1 MEKVFTVI
9 ADILYAKDDLLHI
22 EGRCNVLIKQDEAET
37 QACFPD
43 DFDIVLRDGKGASVR
58 AEKKRTQAFDVLDD
72 EGKVSIP
79 GMTFSVEMQTEAG
92 MRFSFVIRDEG
103 SGKEYPAKIKLG
115 RYSQLSSARGYY
127 LESGH
132 CIFKREGNAI
142 AVTKNSLLT
151 RTQRKRELEKALRE
165 AGRQD
170 IEDLRKRALKL
181 KKGKPIWL
189 LTDRADKAGD
199 NAEAFF
205 KYLSKNGAMDKYR
218 VVFAVN
224 EDSPDFAKMQQY
236 GEVVPYGSD
245 EYLALY
251 LAADK
256 FISSQ
261 WTYESPTNPT
271 LNPFR
276 KDRKYV
282 KDLMTGDFIFLQHGV
297 IMNDLSRYGHKLKR
311 NVRLF
316 ITSAHGEYESIA
328 SERYG
333 YTGDEVVLTG
343 LARHDQLRSAPDKT
357 ILFMPTRRSG
367 LERLTEDELKASDYY
382 RFYNG
387 MINDPRLLKA
397 MEKHGFTGVLVLH
410 PVLVN
415 TGVYKAFE
423 ANEYISIA
431 EKGAVDYTAL
441 FEKGSMLVSD
451 YSSTT
456 VDFAYLKQPVIYTQ
470 YDRDTFFA
478 GQIYDSGYFSYEDD
492 GFGPVCYDYETAI
505 SEIISCIESG
515 CMMNDIYKK
524 RVEEFFAYT
533 DRDNCKRIY
542 EAIEGINEGTRGKS
556 SWKLKCLNASISP
569 TLWAVTAGIST
580 LITSRL

>member
-9 ADILYAKDDLLHI
+9 ADILYVENDILHI
-22 EGRCNVLIKQDEAET
+22 DGRCSAGLKQDPDAGPVAMPEKYGILIK
-37 QACFPD
+37 
-43 DFDIVLRDGKGASVR
+43 DGCGGIVR
-58 AEKKRTQAFDVLDD
+58 ACRKRAAAFDVFDD
-72 EGKVSIP
+72 EGSLAIP
-79 GMTFSVEMQTEAG
+79 GMTFSVDLPADPG
-92 MRFSFVIRDEG
+92 MRFSFAVCDDE
-103 SGKEYPAKIKLG
+103 SGEEYPAKIKLG
-115 RYSQLSSARGYY
+115 RYSRLSSAKGYY
-127 LESGH
+127 LESGRF
-132 CIFKREGNAI
+132 IFVREKNTIAVIKSTPLERFKRKRALND
-142 AVTKNSLLT
+142 SL
-151 RTQRKRELEKALRE
+151 RK

-170 IEDLRKRALKL
+170 LEHLRKEALRL

-189 LTDRADKAGD
+189 LTDRADRGGD

-205 KYLSKNGAMDKYR
+205 KYLSTNGAMDKYR

-224 EDSPDFAKMQQY
+224 ADSPDFARLQQY

-245 EYLALY
+245 EYKALY

-297 IMNDLSRYGHKLKR
+297 IMNDLSKYGHKHKR

-316 ITSAHGEYESIA
+316 ITSAHGEYRSIVG
-328 SERYG
+328 ERYG
-333 YTGDEVVLTG
+333 YTEDEVALTG
-343 LARHDQLRSAPDKT
+343 LARHDQLRSDPDKT
-357 ILFMPTRRSG
+357 VLFMPTRRSG
-367 LERLTEDELKASDYY
+367 LERLSEEELKNSEYY

-387 MINDPRLLKA
+387 LINDPRLLKV
-397 MEKHGFTGVLVLH
+397 MEERGYKGVLVLH

-415 TGVYKAFE
+415 EGVYKAFE
-423 ANEYISIA
+423 SNDIISIA
-431 EKGAVDYTAL
+431 EKGDVDYTAL

-470 YDRDTFFA
+470 YDRDSFFA
-478 GQIYDSGYFSYEDD
+478 GQIYDAGYFSYEDD
-492 GFGPVCYDYETAI
+492 GFGPVCCDYETAV
-505 SEIISCIESG
+505 SEIISCIEGG
-515 CMMNDIYKK
+515 CVMGDKYKK
-524 RVEEFFAYT
+524 RVDGFFAYR

-542 EAIEGINEGTRGKS
+542 EAIESLSESKGRMKTYES
-556 SWKLKCLNASISP
+556 SDVCEQVPGSR
-569 TLWAVTAGIST
+569 AGRVPGVQVSEQ
-580 LITSRL
+580 

>member
-1 MEKVFTVI
+1 MDKTFTVT
-9 ADILYAKDDLLHI
+9 ADILYVHNDVLHI
-22 EGRCNVLIKQDEAET
+22 EGRCKASQKQGEEELQTAVPES
-37 QACFPD
+37 CE
-43 DFDIVLRDGKGASVR
+43 ILLRDGIGGSVCAEQKR
-58 AEKKRTQAFDVLDD
+58 AAAFDVTNED
-72 EGKVSIP
+72 GSVSIP
-79 GMTFSVEMQTEAG
+79 GMYFSLEMPAKAG
-92 MRFSFVIRDEG
+92 MRFSFTVRDDKTGE
-103 SGKEYPAKIKLG
+103 EYPAKLKLG
-115 RYSQLSSARGYY
+115 RYSRLSSAKGYY
-127 LESGH
+127 LESGK
-132 CIFKREGNAI
+132 CIYKREKNSI
-142 AVTKNSLLT
+142 AVTRNTLLA
-151 RTQRKRELEKALRE
+151 RHQRAKELENALRS

-170 IEDLRKRALKL
+170 ILDLRKRSQKL

-189 LTDRADKAGD
+189 LADRADRGGD

-205 KYLSKNGAMDKYR
+205 KYLSTNGAIDKYR

-224 EDSPDFAKMQQY
+224 EDSPDFSRLQQY

-245 EYLALY
+245 EYKAMF

-276 KDRKYV
+276 TDRKLV
-282 KDLMTGDFIFLQHGV
+282 KDLIAGDFIFLQHGV
-297 IMNDLSRYGHKLKR
+297 IMNDLSKYGHRLKR

-316 ITSAHGEYESIA
+316 ITSARGEYASIA
-328 SERYG
+328 SESYG
-333 YTGDEVVLTG
+333 YSGDEVALTG
-343 LARHDQLRSAPDKT
+343 LARHDQLRSDPDKT

-367 LERLTEDELKASDYY
+367 LERLTEEELKVSDYY

-387 MINDPRLLKA
+387 LINDNRLLKV
-397 MEKHGFTGVLVLH
+397 MEEHGYRGVLVLH

-415 TGVYKAFE
+415 EGVYKAFE
-423 ANEYISIA
+423 ANDIVSIA

-492 GFGPVCYDYETAI
+492 GFGPVCYDYETAV
-505 SEIISCIESG
+505 SEIISCIEGG
-515 CMMNDIYKK
+515 CVMGDEYIK
-524 RVEEFFAYT
+524 RVEDFFAYT
-533 DRDNCKRIY
+533 DRDNCKRIF
-542 EAIEGINEGTRGKS
+542 EAIERIGRH
-556 SWKLKCLNASISP
+556 
-569 TLWAVTAGIST
+569 
-580 LITSRL
+580 